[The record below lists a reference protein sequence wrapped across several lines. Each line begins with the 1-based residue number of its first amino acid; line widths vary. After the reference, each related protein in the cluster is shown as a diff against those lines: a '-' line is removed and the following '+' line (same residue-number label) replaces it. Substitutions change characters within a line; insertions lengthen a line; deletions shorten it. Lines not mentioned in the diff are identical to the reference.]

1 MKNGLVISD
10 AGPIFSL
17 ASINRL
23 NLLNEIF
30 EEVFIPE
37 AVWIELTR
45 DQESSYYEQIINYF
59 EGKVKEIQGHNDLSL
74 IMDYGESESVVLF
87 REMNADYLLIDDR
100 KARKIAENLGVN
112 CIGTLGILI
121 KSKEK
126 GFVKELKPLFEELL
140 KNKRYYSVKILN
152 EILRIQNEDGLENET

>member
-30 EEVFIPE
+30 EGVFIPE

-45 DQESSYYEQIINYF
+45 DQESSYYELIINYF
-59 EGKVKEIQGHNDLSL
+59 EGKVK
-74 IMDYGESESVVLF
+74 
-87 REMNADYLLIDDR
+87 
-100 KARKIAENLGVN
+100 
-112 CIGTLGILI
+112 
-121 KSKEK
+121 
-126 GFVKELKPLFEELL
+126 
-140 KNKRYYSVKILN
+140 
-152 EILRIQNEDGLENET
+152 